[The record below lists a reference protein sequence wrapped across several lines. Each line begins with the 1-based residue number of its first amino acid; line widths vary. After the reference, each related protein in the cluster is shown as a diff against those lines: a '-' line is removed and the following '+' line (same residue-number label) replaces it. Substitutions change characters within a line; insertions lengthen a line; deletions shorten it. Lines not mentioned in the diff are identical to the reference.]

1 MLGTAFSWL
10 RAYEAV
16 AGFVLL
22 GGLVPGVE
30 HVEVVEAVRLPCAFS
45 RGDSQRQ
52 VGVGHPVS
60 HRHEHPRDIYGV
72 RLWAGFGSRLHD
84 VVCRGRV
91 GLTIPAR
98 RAYVADI

>member
-30 HVEVVEAVRLPCAFS
+30 HVEVVKAVRLPRAIS
-45 RGDSQRQ
+45 RGDSQC
-52 VGVGHPVS
+52 
-60 HRHEHPRDIYGV
+60 
-72 RLWAGFGSRLHD
+72 A
-84 VVCRGRV
+84 
-91 GLTIPAR
+91 
-98 RAYVADI
+98 